1 MKNTCTK
8 AESIIVLLVCI
19 VLFIYGVTQLY
30 KAISATSYSATV
42 ETVSDITEM
51 SKRNGNSLYQGYYEE
66 TATVSY
72 TDAVGKKQTTDV
84 LVDERFQHELP
95 NPGDELS
102 ILVSK
107 SGEAIEDE
115 GYRQIGGSLTIIGA
129 MGLGIVIIPPLIDCF
144 WHKFLKKSSKG
155 ECK

>member
-8 AESIIVLLVCI
+8 AESIIVLIVCI
-19 VLFIYGVTQLY
+19 VLFIYGTTQLY
-30 KAISATSYSATV
+30 KAVSATNY
-42 ETVSDITEM
+42 
-51 SKRNGNSLYQGYYEE
+51 

-72 TDAVGKKQTTDV
+72 TNAVGKKQTTDV

-144 WHKFLKKSSKG
+144 WHKFLKESSKG
-155 ECK
+155 ENKRKRKFWYCLA